1 MTDDR
6 HKARSRIA
14 ERAALEVRP
23 GEVVNLGVGLPN
35 LIPGFLPPEALAF
48 LQTENGLLGVGPRP
62 SPDAVMLDLIDAAKQ
77 PITAAPGAAYFDS
90 VESFAMIRGGHVD
103 VAILGAL
110 EVASN
115 GDLANWRVPGRLVL
129 GVGGAMDLV
138 VGAARVI
145 VVMTARAPDGAPKLV
160 EKCALPLTARGV
172 VSRVITEHAV
182 FDLDGGRVTVVELLG
197 DASVADAL
205 SGADCELDLGVRVA
219 L

>member
-1 MTDDR
+1 MRGAPDE
-6 HKARSRIA
+6 ARSRIA

-35 LIPGFLPPEALAF
+35 LIPRFLPPEALAF

-62 SPDAVMLDLIDAAKQ
+62 APDAVVPDLIDAAKQ
-77 PITAAPGAAYFDS
+77 PITAVPGAAYFDS

-103 VAILGAL
+103 VAMLGAL
-110 EVASN
+110 QVAAN

-145 VVMTARAPDGAPKLV
+145 VVMTARNPDGAPKLV
-160 EKCALPLTARGV
+160 EACTLPLTARAV

-182 FDLDGGRVTVVELLG
+182 FDLRGGRASLVELLG
-197 DASVADAL
+197 DADVATAL
-205 SGADCELDLGVRVA
+205 AGADCEVTVSVDAPR
-219 L
+219 